1 MQDYDIT
8 LKVLISGAAEET
20 LRLLGAPGPVRRWL
34 NVELPRVQ
42 NQRVDLL
49 AEIVS
54 GQLLHIELQGTNV
67 ADMPQ
72 RMLEYGA
79 GIWRLQG
86 IFPQQILLYVG
97 NDRLRMPGGFQ
108 SGGID
113 FRYQV
118 VDIRDLDGEA
128 LLESDKTSDNIL
140 ALLTGIKDSMLAIR
154 RIMGKI
160 ARLGPGKRED
170 SLRKLLI
177 LCGLR
182 GLERLYEREH
192 KNMPVDLDI
201 MDHKILGPAIRKGI
215 AEGVE
220 QGMAKGLEKGIARGM
235 EKGMEKGMEAEARQF
250 LRQLVERRFGAL
262 PPWAEKRLGEA
273 SREEAEELGLKFVD
287 AKSLEE
293 IFQ

>member
-8 LKVLISGAAEET
+8 LKVLITSAAGET

-34 NVELPRVQ
+34 NVELPKVQ

-72 RMLEYGA
+72 RMLEYGV

-97 NDRLRMPGGFQ
+97 NDRLRMPDGFR

-113 FRYQV
+113 YRYQV

-128 LLESDKTSDNIL
+128 MLESNSTSDNIL
-140 ALLTGIKDSMLAIR
+140 ALLTGIKDSMMAVR

-215 AEGVE
+215 AEGRAQGVE
-220 QGMAKGLEKGIARGM
+220 QGIAEGLEKGM
-235 EKGMEKGMEAEARQF
+235 QAEARQF
-250 LRQLVERRFGAL
+250 LQQLLEKRFGAI
-262 PPWAEKRLGEA
+262 PPWAEKRLGEV

-293 IFQ
+293 MFR